1 MFKKLTRDTEYKKT
15 QNELLD
21 KKIIRE
27 MKNTLDQIN
36 GRLDITDEKMH
47 ELADT
52 AIETII

>member
-47 ELADT
+47 ELADI
-52 AIETII
+52 AIETIF